1 MKNETKTIERV
12 IEYFGNAYKTANAL
26 NIKHQQFYA
35 WIKQGYIPF
44 KRGAQIEQ
52 LTNGDIKAIEVWE
65 EAGKLGK

>member
-1 MKNETKTIERV
+1 MKNETKTIDRV
-12 IEYFGNAYKTANAL
+12 IQYFGNAYKASNAL

-44 KRGAQIEQ
+44 KRGSQIEII
-52 LTNGDIKAIEVWE
+52 TNGAIKAIEIWE